1 MSNKVNKVLW
11 LSFCDGSLPKGS
23 QFLGVFITEADS
35 VMQAAKKAWDLNMN
49 PGGEIQSV
57 DVTNDF
63 SITPEH
69 MDRLMSKDEVKAYGF
84 IE

>member
-23 QFLGVFITEADS
+23 QFLGVFITEADN
-35 VMQAAKKAWDLNMN
+35 VMEAAQKAWQLGVN

-63 SITPEH
+63 SIKPEH
-69 MDRLMSKDEVKAYGF
+69 MDKLMSKDEVRECGF
-84 IE
+84 ID